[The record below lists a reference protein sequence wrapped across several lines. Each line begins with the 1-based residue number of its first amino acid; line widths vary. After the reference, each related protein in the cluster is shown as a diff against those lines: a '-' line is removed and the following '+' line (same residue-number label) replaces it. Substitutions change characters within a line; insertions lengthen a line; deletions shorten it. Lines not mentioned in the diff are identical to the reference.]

1 MAFNFEKKN
10 SSSSSKQE
18 SKTLGFL
25 NVNLGTKAGGQRKIA
40 LGAFTDSKEQE
51 VEFHNW
57 IMSAK
62 TEEEKAQKLAI
73 ILSKI
78 TLTYNAAEASEGS
91 FFDLP

>member
-10 SSSSSKQE
+10 SSSPKQE

-25 NVNLGTKAGGQRKIA
+25 NVNLGTKSGGQRKIA

-62 TEEEKAQKLAI
+62 TEEEKAQKLEI

-78 TLTYNAAEASEGS
+78 TLTYNPAEPSEGS